1 MKIISLFNNKG
12 GVGKSTLA
20 FHLSHILAEM
30 GHKTLI
36 IDLDPQ
42 CNLTVFSMDEERLH
56 NIWKEEDS
64 FIDDFDSAVDKIGRK
79 AFSDIVSRPKTIH
92 FLLKPTEDGSVNSL
106 SDFEIP
112 PPVEISK
119 NLALIPGRLTIHKY
133 ENKISERWAGLY
145 QGDPLAIRTITD
157 IRSIAE
163 NYAKKYDYEY
173 IIIDTSPNLGALNKV
188 IISTVDGFLIP
199 AFPDMFSLYGIRN
212 IGASLDKWN
221 SEFEIIYSLISIDKR
236 KRFPEKFVRFLGY
249 TIYNAKK
256 YKSKNDN
263 LALAHSNYA
272 QKIPSTIKEFISEN
286 IRKHLTDD
294 MVDNPIGNSS
304 IMLSHNTLV
313 TMAQKY
319 KTPMWNVPNL
329 ESLEPVDKNTIAG
342 NKQSYFSTKEK
353 YIDFAKDFLKRIET
367 LG

>member
-1 MKIISLFNNKG
+1 M

-20 FHLSHILAEM
+20 FHLSHTLSEM
-30 GHKTLI
+30 NYKTLI

-42 CNLTVFSMDEERLH
+42 CNLTVFSMDEEKLH
-56 NIWKEEDS
+56 NIWKEEDD
-64 FIDDFDSAVDKIGRK
+64 FIDDFDSAFNKIGK
-79 AFSDIVSRPKTIH
+79 QKFENLVSKPKTIH

-106 SDFEIP
+106 SELELP
-112 PPVEISK
+112 PPVEINK
-119 NLALIPGRLTIHKY
+119 NLSLIPGRLTIHKY

-157 IRSIAE
+157 IRYIAE
-163 NYAKKYDYEY
+163 NYAKNYGFEY

-221 SEFEIIYSLISIDKR
+221 SEFGIIYSLISIDKR
-236 KRFPEKFVRFLGY
+236 KRFPEQFVRFLGY

-256 YKSKNDN
+256 YTSKNDK
-263 LALAHSNYA
+263 LALAHRNYA
-272 QKIPSTIKEFISEN
+272 QQIPGTIKEFISEN
-286 IRKHLTDD
+286 IRKHLTSD
-294 MVDNPIGNSS
+294 MVDNPIGKES

-319 KTPMWNVPNL
+319 KTPMWNVP
-329 ESLEPVDKNTIAG
+329 SLEGLDQVDKNTIAG
-342 NKQSYFSTKEK
+342 NRQSYLDTREK
-353 YIDFAKDFLKRIET
+353 YIEFTNDFLERIKT
-367 LG
+367 LGEHSE